1 MNIIIVG
8 AGEIGRHLATQLSG
22 EAHSISVIDSD
33 PRLVADFERGI
44 DAKVIC
50 DDGSSVHALAQ
61 ANIGECDLFLALT
74 SENTVNLMSAS
85 MAKAMGGGDS
95 NTNYMWEDR
104 RANNAHGQA
113 PVNASAALRA
123 NRR

>member
-8 AGEIGRHLATQLSG
+8 AGEIGRHLATELSL
-22 EAHSISVIDSD
+22 EAQSIAVIDSD
-33 PRLVADFERGI
+33 PRLVAEMERGI

-85 MAKAMGGGDS
+85 MAKAMGVETVVSRVHPGLQREEWQGERWLPY
-95 NTNYMWEDR
+95 TAWR
-104 RANNAHGQA
+104 R
-113 PVNASAALRA
+113 SD
-123 NRR
+123 